1 MEPGLFLGGAL
12 QTRLSTAG
20 SAGPPNTSPGV
31 PVTAVGPATVST
43 AAFGSGYSGQ
53 PQSRAALL
61 HPGKPLGLAFWVG
74 VAALGALIVIHHSL
88 PR

>member
-1 MEPGLFLGGAL
+1 MPGMDLGTSLHA
-12 QTRLSTAG
+12 RLSTAG
-20 SAGPPNTSPGV
+20 TGGPGGGTSPGV

-53 PQSRAALL
+53 PQSTASLL

-74 VAALGALIVIHHSL
+74 VAALAGLVLIHHSL

>member
-20 SAGPPNTSPGV
+20 NAGPANTSPGV
-31 PVTAVGPATVST
+31 PVSSAGPATVST
-43 AAFGSGYSGQ
+43 AAFGSSYSGAA
-53 PQSRAALL
+53 QSRATLL
-61 HPGKPLGLAFWVG
+61 HPGRPLGLAFWVG
-74 VAALGALIVIHHSL
+74 VAALGALVVIHHSL